1 MDANSESIR
10 MTIDEI
16 YPEVRQKLKNKSL
29 TKEDILS
36 AIHELDKKNEEEGKS
51 TLKGLSIR
59 GWMLMGIDTLANYI
73 NTKTRVHRPTD
84 AIRASSTY
92 ADSWVP
98 DYTQL
103 MAGNTSLTY
112 GNPLRM
118 EYFTLRLKL
127 EQADDESYENAR
139 NNMKRFL
146 EENHLHIRENM
157 QPRYRVFMQEMENV
171 TGGRRKRRTRKSR
184 RPRRRS
190 SKQ

>member
-1 MDANSESIR
+1 M
-10 MTIDEI
+10 
-16 YPEVRQKLKNKSL
+16 SL
-29 TKEDILS
+29 
-36 AIHELDKKNEEEGKS
+36 
-51 TLKGLSIR
+51 R

-73 NTKTRVHRPTD
+73 NTKSGVVPRPTD
-84 AIRASSTY
+84 AIRASPTY
-92 ADSWVP
+92 DASWVP

-103 MAGNTSLTY
+103 VAGNTSLTY

-127 EQADDESYENAR
+127 QQADDESYENAR

-157 QPRYRVFMQEMENV
+157 QPRYRVFIQEMERK